1 MDEMQSYLFREGNCA
16 YAHQFMGAHPCKGGY
31 DFAVWAPDARA
42 VSVVGDFNDWDHLK
56 NPMENH
62 DGIWTARIPGVK
74 QYATYKYAICGP
86 TGWQMKAD
94 PYAFH
99 AETRP
104 KTASKTFNLKKYR
117 WKDKKWMTAR
127 ASYNPYQSPV
137 SIYEMHL
144 GSWKLDE
151 EGRLYTYERMAD
163 EMPAYVK
170 EMGYTHVELLP
181 VMEHPLDLSWG
192 YQVTG
197 YFAATSRFGDPMG
210 LMKLIDAFHQA
221 GIGVILDWV
230 PAHFPK
236 DAHGLYRFDGAPL
249 YESANPLRSENEQ
262 WGTCMFDFGR
272 NEVRS
277 FLKSSAVFWL
287 DVFHADGLRVDAV
300 SYMLYHDY
308 GRPEGKWQPN
318 QFGGRENLEAI
329 SLLREINEI
338 VYRDFPGIMMCAEE
352 ATAYPMVTAPITNG
366 GLGFGFKWN
375 MGWMHDVLD
384 YMEMDPIYRKYHHD
398 KMTFSMFY
406 AFSENYILPFSHD
419 EVVHGKKSMLDKM
432 PGDIWQKF
440 ASLRA
445 LFGYMFAHPGK
456 KLMFMG
462 AEFGQFIE
470 WKELEQLDWFLLLYE
485 KHPEMKKYTAAL
497 NAFYTSHP
505 ALYEIDNS
513 WAGFTWCNADD
524 KDNSTLSFVRW
535 SKKGKD
541 IIAICNFTPNYWE
554 KYRIGV
560 PSAGKVREVFNSDSL
575 EFGGSGKGNG
585 DKVIETEEL
594 PMHGHP
600 YSMELTLPPLS
611 CIYLELTP
619 EKEKKPT
626 AKAPKEVQAAP
637 DKPAAKKPSARSRAT
652 PKSTIK
658 ARDGVPS

>member
-1 MDEMQSYLFREGNCA
+1 MDELQSYLFREGNCA
-16 YAHQFMGAHPCKGGY
+16 YAYQFMGAHPVKGGY
-31 DFAVWAPDARA
+31 AFAVWAPEAKQ
-42 VSVVGDFNDWDHLK
+42 VSVVGDFNGWDHTR
-56 NPMENH
+56 NPMQNQ
-62 DGIWTARIPGVK
+62 GGVWTASVPGVK
-74 QYATYKYAICGP
+74 QYASYKYAILGP
-86 TGWQMKAD
+86 SGGWAMKAD

-104 KTASKTFNLKKYR
+104 KTASKTFDVTKYR
-117 WKDKKWMTAR
+117 WKDKKWMAAR
-127 ASYNPYQSPV
+127 AGYHPYSSPI

-163 EMPAYVK
+163 EIVPYIK
-170 EMGYTHVELLP
+170 DMGYTHVELLP
-181 VMEHPLDLSWG
+181 VMEHPFDGSWG

-197 YFAATSRFGDPMG
+197 YFAATSRFGDPAG

-249 YESANPLRSENEQ
+249 YENADPRRGENEQ

-308 GRPEGKWQPN
+308 GRAEGKWLPN
-318 QFGGRENLEAI
+318 QYGGRENLEAI

-338 VYRDFPGIMMCAEE
+338 AYRDFPGILMCAEE
-352 ATAYPMVTAPITNG
+352 ATSYPLVTAPTAQG

-384 YMEMDPIYRKYHHD
+384 YMEMDPIFRKYHHD
-398 KMTFSMFY
+398 KMTFSLFY

-445 LFGYMFAHPGK
+445 LFGFMFAHPGK

-485 KHPEMKKYTAAL
+485 KHPDMKKYVRDL
-497 NAFYTSHP
+497 NLFYQAHP
-505 ALYEIDNS
+505 ALYQVDGS
-513 WAGFTWCNADD
+513 WDGFAWCNADD
-524 KDNSTLSFVRW
+524 KDNSTFSFLRSDGAEGRVM
-535 SKKGKD
+535 
-541 IIAICNFTPNYWE
+541 AVCNFTPNYWE
-554 KYRIGV
+554 RYRIGI
-560 PSAGKVREVFNSDSL
+560 PKAGVLKEVFNSDSF
-575 EFGGSGKGNG
+575 EYGGSGKGNG
-585 DKVIETEEL
+585 DKVLRTEDIPL
-594 PMHGHP
+594 HGHR
-600 YSMELTLPPLS
+600 YSVEMTLPPLS
-611 CIYLELTP
+611 CIYLELKAYKGAHP
-619 EKEKKPT
+619 RRRKT
-626 AKAPKEVQAAP
+626 AKP
-637 DKPAAKKPSARSRAT
+637 
-652 PKSTIK
+652 
-658 ARDGVPS
+658 